1 MSDSE
6 MVEKKKKN
14 QSVLRLVLGRGKF
27 VITYRT
33 FAVLAKIIIE
43 ATNNLKVAGA

>member
-1 MSDSE
+1 MADSE
-6 MVEKKKKN
+6 MVEKKKKTVCT
-14 QSVLRLVLGRGKF
+14 QTGPRQRKF
-27 VITYRT
+27 VITYRA